1 MKLVSLIMIICLIL
15 LLLSTSIDGFHGL
28 QKQHQHQ
35 RIIGNV
41 RISSLSLSN
50 RLYMI
55 NKPSSSS
62 SSSSSLPTTTTT
74 SLSLSS
80 TATIVND
87 EKRKRNKTIKKL
99 VPLGLM
105 FFCILFNY
113 TILRDTKDVL
123 VVTSAGS
130 FKVLFLLC
138 NPNLVLLLLLLL
150 S

>member
-1 MKLVSLIMIICLIL
+1 MMKLVSLIMIICLIL
-15 LLLSTSIDGFHGL
+15 LLLSTSIDGFQYL
-28 QKQHQHQ
+28 QKHQHQ

-62 SSSSSLPTTTTT
+62 SSSSSLPTTTTTT

-138 NPNLVLLLLLLL
+138 NPNLVLLLLL